1 MKKFL
6 QISRTILNLSI
17 ITLISFAICFAFA
30 LVVLYIFGIDEHT
43 QRVCASITV
52 FGTIL
57 VALML
62 GAFDD

>member
-6 QISRTILNLSI
+6 QISRTILSLSI
-17 ITLISFAICFAFA
+17 ITLISFAICTAFA
-30 LVVLYIFGIDEHT
+30 LAVLYIFGISEDT
-43 QRVCASITV
+43 IRTCLCIMF

-62 GAFDD
+62 GAFD

>member
-6 QISRTILNLSI
+6 QISRTILSLSI
-17 ITLISFAICFAFA
+17 ITLISFAICAAVA
-30 LVVLYIFGIDEHT
+30 LAVLYIFGISEDT
-43 QRVCASITV
+43 CRACACIMF

-62 GAFDD
+62 GAFD

>member
-6 QISRTILNLSI
+6 QISRTILSLSI
-17 ITLISFAICFAFA
+17 ITLISFAICAAVA
-30 LVVLYIFGIDEHT
+30 LAVLYIFGISENT
-43 QRVCASITV
+43 IRTCACIMF

-62 GAFDD
+62 GAFD

>member
-6 QISRTILNLSI
+6 QISRTILSLSI
-17 ITLISFAICFAFA
+17 ITLISFAICAVVA
-30 LVVLYIFGIDEHT
+30 LVILYVFGINDT
-43 QRVCASITV
+43 TVRTCASIMI

-57 VALML
+57 VALIL